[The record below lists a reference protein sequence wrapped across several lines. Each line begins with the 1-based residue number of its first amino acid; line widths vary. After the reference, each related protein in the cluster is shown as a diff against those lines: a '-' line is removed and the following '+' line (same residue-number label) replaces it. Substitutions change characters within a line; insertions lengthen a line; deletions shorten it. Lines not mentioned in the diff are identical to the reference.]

1 MNTTCAYCGVGCG
14 IRLSREGA
22 SWQLKGDEQHP
33 ANAGALCV
41 KGASLLESLDFP
53 DRLLYPRW
61 QGRRIGWDQALD
73 TLASR
78 FTAILAESGP
88 AAIGIY
94 LSGQLTTEDYY
105 VANKLMKGYLG
116 SANVDTNSR
125 LCMSSAVVAHQRAFG
140 EDLVPA
146 CYEDLELADLVVI
159 TGANTAWTHPVLFRR
174 LQQARARRPELKL
187 VVLDPRR
194 TMTAEQGDL
203 HLALKPGSD
212 VALWNGLCRYLL
224 DHDGWD
230 KDYVARHV
238 SGFAELAAAL
248 DDPAWQ
254 LEAVAR
260 SCDLAPGDLLGFYQ
274 LFARTPRTVTL
285 FCQGI
290 NQSNQGVDKANAII
304 NAHLLC
310 GRIGKPGAAPFSMTG
325 QPNAM
330 GGREVGGLATQLAA
344 HMGFGEVERDRVQR
358 FWQSPTMVS
367 GPGHKAVALFEAVAR
382 GEIRALWVLGTNPA
396 VSLPDGN
403 RVRDALARCE
413 LLVVSEV
420 TADTDTARLAHL
432 LLPAAAWGEKSGTV
446 TNSERTISRQRA
458 FLPLPGE
465 ARPDWWALTQLARRL
480 GFGEGFAY
488 EDEHD
493 IFSEHAALSGFENEG
508 ARQFDISGLARLS
521 RAEFEALEPLSW
533 PVNAAWP
540 SGRARLFEDG
550 VFSTPDGR
558 ARLLPLAQHF
568 PPEPVV
574 VAAPAGVIPSRL
586 DSLSLSSLL
595 LNTGRLRDQ
604 WHTMTRTGHVPRLQ
618 EAEPWPKLRVGAASL
633 LALGLAEG
641 DLVRLSNDLGEA
653 RLLVGVD
660 EGLREGDAF
669 LPMHWTDSQCS
680 QGAVNRLIAAVVD
693 PLSGQPMF
701 KQGRVMVEPQP
712 TRWQGLWLG
721 QQPWGEAVDWWAR
734 RPLPEGN
741 CTLLASWSEGPQTLW
756 QRLGAEG
763 RWLRLP
769 LKQGWL
775 AVALAQDRIAGLLLV
790 GERRPDIKVDMLASL
805 LGTPLQAGALSQTL
819 SAALAGDSRLV
830 CSCLRVSEQRIVD
843 AITRQGVS
851 ELAGLQALLGCG
863 SNCGTCLPEIDKL
876 LIKHV
881 FIASV

>member
-1 MNTTCAYCGVGCG
+1 MKTTCAYCGVGCG
-14 IRLSREGA
+14 IRLNREGDE
-22 SWQLKGDEQHP
+22 WQLQGDEQHP
-33 ANAGALCV
+33 ANGGALCV
-41 KGASLLESLDFP
+41 KGASLLESLAFP

-61 QGRRIGWDQALD
+61 MGQRIGWEEALD
-73 TLASR
+73 TLAAR
-78 FTAILAESGP
+78 LATIAKESGP
-88 AAIGIY
+88 EAIGLY

-146 CYEDLELADLVVI
+146 CYEDLELADLVVL

-174 LQQARARRPELKL
+174 LQQARARRPGLRL

-212 VALWNGLCRYLL
+212 VTLWNGLCRYLL
-224 DHDGWD
+224 DVDGWD
-230 KDYVARHV
+230 KDYVAQHV
-238 SGFAELAAAL
+238 SGFEALAAAL

-254 LEAVAR
+254 LDEVAR
-260 SCDLAPGDLLGFYQ
+260 SCGLSRSDLLGFYQ
-274 LFARTPRTVTL
+274 LFARTPKTVTL

-290 NQSNQGVDKANAII
+290 NQSNQGVDKANAIL
-304 NAHLLC
+304 NAHLMC

-344 HMGFGEVERDRVQR
+344 HMGFGEAECDRVQR
-358 FWQSPTMVS
+358 FWQSPTIVR
-367 GPGHKAVALFEAVAR
+367 GPGHKAVELFEAVHR

-403 RVRDALARCE
+403 RVREALSRCE

-420 TADTDTARLAHL
+420 TANTDTARLAHL

-465 ARPDWWALTQLARRL
+465 ARPDWWALTRLARRL

-488 EDEHD
+488 EHEHD
-493 IFSEHAALSGFENEG
+493 IFCEHAALSGFENAGE
-508 ARQFDISGLARLS
+508 RQFDISGLAGLT
-521 RAEFEALEPLSW
+521 RAEFEALEPLRW
-533 PVNAAWP
+533 PVNARWP
-540 SGRARLFEDG
+540 KGRDRLFEDG
-550 VFSTPDGR
+550 RFATPDGR

-568 PPEPVV
+568 PPQQG
-574 VAAPAGVIPSRL
+574 AGPGEDL
-586 DSLSLSSLL
+586 PLL
-595 LNTGRLRDQ
+595 LNSGRLRDQ

-618 EAEPWPKLRVGAASL
+618 EAEPWPRVRMGAASL
-633 LALGLAEG
+633 LALGVREG
-641 DLVRLSNDLGEA
+641 DLVRLGNGLGEA
-653 RLLVGVD
+653 LLLAGLD
-660 EGLREGDAF
+660 EGLREGEAF

-680 QGAVNRLIAAVVD
+680 QGAVNRLIAPVVD

-701 KQGRVMVEPQP
+701 KQGRVQARAQP
-712 TRWQGLWLG
+712 TRWEGLWCG
-721 QQPWGEAVDWWAR
+721 RHEWREPVDWWAR

-741 CTLLASWSEGPQTLW
+741 CTLLASWSESPAILW
-756 QRLGAEG
+756 QRLGEQG
-763 RWLRLP
+763 HWLRLP
-769 LKQGWL
+769 LKEGWL
-775 AVALAQDRIAGLLLV
+775 AVALAGDRIEGILLMAA
-790 GERRPDIKVDMLASL
+790 RRPSIKVDLLASL
-805 LGTPLQAGALSQTL
+805 LGTPLQAGGLSQTL
-819 SAALAGDSRLV
+819 SQALAGESRLV
-830 CSCLRVSEQRIVD
+830 CSCLRVSEERIVD

-881 FIASV
+881 FLASA

>member
-1 MNTTCAYCGVGCG
+1 MKTTCAYCGVGCG
-14 IRLSREGA
+14 IRLSREGER
-22 SWQLKGDEQHP
+22 WQLQGDEDHP
-33 ANAGALCV
+33 ANGGALCV
-41 KGASLLESLDFP
+41 KGASLLESLAFP

-61 QGRRIGWDQALD
+61 LGQRIGWEEALD
-73 TLASR
+73 TLADR
-78 FTAILAESGP
+78 LAAIMAQSGP
-88 AAIGIY
+88 EAIGIY

-224 DHDGWD
+224 DSDGWD
-230 KDYVARHV
+230 QAYVAQHV
-238 SGFAELAAAL
+238 SGFEALAAAL

-254 LEAVAR
+254 LDEVAR
-260 SCDLAPGDLLGFYQ
+260 SCGLSRSDLLGFYQ

-285 FCQGI
+285 VCQGI

-344 HMGFGEVERDRVQR
+344 HMGFGEGECDRVQR
-358 FWQSPTMVS
+358 FWGSPTMVR
-367 GPGHKAVALFEAVAR
+367 GPGHKAVELFEAVYR

-403 RVRDALARCE
+403 RVREALSRCE

-420 TADTDTARLAHL
+420 TANTDTARLAHL

-533 PVNAAWP
+533 PVNADWP
-540 SGRARLFEDG
+540 RGRARLFEDG
-550 VFSTPDGR
+550 RFATPDGR

-568 PPEPVV
+568 PPQPE
-574 VAAPAGVIPSRL
+574 AGPGEDL
-586 DSLSLSSLL
+586 PLL
-595 LNTGRLRDQ
+595 LNSGRLRDQ

-618 EAEPWPKLRVGAASL
+618 EAEPWPRVRVGAASL
-633 LALGLAEG
+633 LALGAREG
-641 DLVRLSNDLGEA
+641 DLVRLHNELGEA
-653 RLLVGVD
+653 LLLVGLD
-660 EGLREGDAF
+660 EGLREGEAF
-669 LPMHWTDSQCS
+669 LPIHWTDSQCS

-701 KQGRVMVEPQP
+701 KQGRVQP
-712 TRWQGLWLG
+712 RAQAARWQGLWCG
-721 QQPWGEAVDWWAR
+721 RHDWREPVDWWAR

-741 CTLLASWSEGPQTLW
+741 CTLLASWSDSPQGLW
-756 QRLGAEG
+756 QRLGSEG
-763 RWLRLP
+763 HWLRLP
-769 LKQGWL
+769 LKEGWL
-775 AVALAQDRIAGLLLV
+775 ALALAGDRIEGILLV
-790 GERRPDIKVDMLASL
+790 GERRPDIKVDLLASL

-819 SAALAGDSRLV
+819 SLALAGESRLV

-843 AITRQGVS
+843 AITRQGVG

-881 FIASV
+881 YIAQA

>member
-1 MNTTCAYCGVGCG
+1 MKTTCAYCGVGCG
-14 IRLSREGA
+14 IRLNREGDE
-22 SWQLKGDEQHP
+22 WQLQGDEQHP
-33 ANAGALCV
+33 ANGGALCV
-41 KGASLLESLDFP
+41 KGASLLESLAFP

-61 QGRRIGWDQALD
+61 MGQRIGWEEALD
-73 TLASR
+73 TLAAR
-78 FTAILAESGP
+78 LATIAKESGP
-88 AAIGIY
+88 EAIGLY

-146 CYEDLELADLVVI
+146 CYEDLELADLVVL

-174 LQQARARRPELKL
+174 LQQARARRPGLRL

-212 VALWNGLCRYLL
+212 VTLWNGLCRYLL
-224 DHDGWD
+224 DVDGWD
-230 KDYVARHV
+230 KDYVAQHV
-238 SGFAELAAAL
+238 SGFEALAAAL

-254 LEAVAR
+254 LDEVAR
-260 SCDLAPGDLLGFYQ
+260 SCGLSRSDLLGFYQ
-274 LFARTPRTVTL
+274 LFARTPKTVTL

-290 NQSNQGVDKANAII
+290 NQSNQGVDKANAIL
-304 NAHLLC
+304 NAHLMC

-344 HMGFGEVERDRVQR
+344 HMGFGEAECDRVQR
-358 FWQSPTMVS
+358 FWQSPTIVR
-367 GPGHKAVALFEAVAR
+367 GPGHKAVELFEAVHR

-403 RVRDALARCE
+403 RVREALSRCE

-420 TADTDTARLAHL
+420 TANTDTARLAHL

-465 ARPDWWALTQLARRL
+465 ARPDWWALTRLARRL

-488 EDEHD
+488 EHEHD
-493 IFSEHAALSGFENEG
+493 IFCEHAALSGFENAGE
-508 ARQFDISGLARLS
+508 RQFDISGLAGLT
-521 RAEFEALEPLSW
+521 RAEFEALEPLRW
-533 PVNAAWP
+533 PVNARWP
-540 SGRARLFEDG
+540 KGRDRLFEDG
-550 VFSTPDGR
+550 RFATPDGR

-568 PPEPVV
+568 PPQQG
-574 VAAPAGVIPSRL
+574 AGPGEDL
-586 DSLSLSSLL
+586 PLL
-595 LNTGRLRDQ
+595 LNSGRLRDQ

-618 EAEPWPKLRVGAASL
+618 EAEPWPRVRMGAASL
-633 LALGLAEG
+633 LALGVREG
-641 DLVRLSNDLGEA
+641 DLVRLGNGLGEA
-653 RLLVGVD
+653 LLLAGLD
-660 EGLREGDAF
+660 EGLREGEAF

-680 QGAVNRLIAAVVD
+680 QGAVNRLIAPVVD

-701 KQGRVMVEPQP
+701 KQGRVQARAQP
-712 TRWQGLWLG
+712 TRWEGLWCG
-721 QQPWGEAVDWWAR
+721 RHEWREPVDWWAR

-741 CTLLASWSEGPQTLW
+741 CTLLASWSESPAILW

-763 RWLRLP
+763 HWLRLP
-769 LKQGWL
+769 LKEGWL
-775 AVALAQDRIAGLLLV
+775 AVALAGDRIEGLLLV
-790 GERRPDIKVDMLASL
+790 AARRPSIKVDLLASL
-805 LGTPLQAGALSQTL
+805 LGTPLQAGGLSQTL
-819 SAALAGDSRLV
+819 SQALAGESRLV
-830 CSCLRVSEQRIVD
+830 CSCLRVSEERIVD

-851 ELAGLQALLGCG
+851 ELPGLQALLGCG

-881 FIASV
+881 FLASA

>member
-1 MNTTCAYCGVGCG
+1 MKTTCAYCGVGCG
-14 IRLSREGA
+14 IRLSREGER
-22 SWQLKGDEQHP
+22 WQLQGDEDHP
-33 ANAGALCV
+33 ANGGALCV
-41 KGASLLESLDFP
+41 KGASLLESLAFP

-61 QGRRIGWDQALD
+61 LGQRIGWEEALD
-73 TLASR
+73 TLAER
-78 FTAILAESGP
+78 FAAILAESGP
-88 AAIGIY
+88 QAIGIY

-146 CYEDLELADLVVI
+146 CYEDLELADLVVL

-174 LQQARARRPELKL
+174 LQQARARRPELRL

-224 DHDGWD
+224 DSDGWD
-230 KDYVARHV
+230 QAYVAQHV
-238 SGFAELAAAL
+238 SGFEALAAAL

-254 LEAVAR
+254 LDEVAR
-260 SCDLAPGDLLGFYQ
+260 SCGLSRSDLLGFYQ

-344 HMGFGEVERDRVQR
+344 HMGFGEAECHRVQR
-358 FWQSPTMVS
+358 FWGSPTMVR
-367 GPGHKAVALFEAVAR
+367 GPGHKAVELFEAVHR

-403 RVRDALARCE
+403 RVREALSRCE

-420 TADTDTARLAHL
+420 TANTDTARLAHL

-465 ARPDWWALTQLARRL
+465 ARPDWWALTRLARRL

-488 EDEHD
+488 EHEHE
-493 IFSEHAALSGFENEG
+493 IFCEHAALSGFENEG

-533 PVNAAWP
+533 PVNADWP
-540 SGRARLFEDG
+540 RGRARLFEDG
-550 VFSTPDGR
+550 RFATPDGR

-568 PPEPVV
+568 PPQPE
-574 VAAPAGVIPSRL
+574 AGPGEDL
-586 DSLSLSSLL
+586 SLL
-595 LNTGRLRDQ
+595 LNSGRLRDQ

-618 EAEPWPKLRVGAASL
+618 EAEPWPRVRVGAASL
-633 LALGLAEG
+633 LALGAREG
-641 DLVRLSNDLGEA
+641 DLVRLHNELGEA
-653 RLLVGVD
+653 LLLVGLD
-660 EGLREGDAF
+660 EGLREGEAF

-701 KQGRVMVEPQP
+701 KQGRVQARAQP
-712 TRWQGLWLG
+712 TRWQGLWCG
-721 QQPWGEAVDWWAR
+721 RHDWREPVDWWAR

-741 CTLLASWSEGPQTLW
+741 CTLLASWSDSPQGLW

-763 RWLRLP
+763 HWLRLP
-769 LKQGWL
+769 LKEGWL
-775 AVALAQDRIAGLLLV
+775 ALALAGDRIEGILLV
-790 GERRPDIKVDMLASL
+790 GERRPDIKVDLLASL

-819 SAALAGDSRLV
+819 SLALAGESRLV

-843 AITRQGVS
+843 AIIRQGVG

-881 FIASV
+881 YIAQA

>member
-1 MNTTCAYCGVGCG
+1 MKTTCAYCGVGCG
-14 IRLSREGA
+14 IRLSREGER
-22 SWQLKGDEQHP
+22 WQLQGDEDHP
-33 ANAGALCV
+33 ANGGALCV
-41 KGASLLESLDFP
+41 KGASLLESLAFP

-61 QGRRIGWDQALD
+61 LGQRIGWEEALD
-73 TLASR
+73 TLADR
-78 FTAILAESGP
+78 LAAIMVESGP
-88 AAIGIY
+88 QAIGIY

-140 EDLVPA
+140 EDLVSA
-146 CYEDLELADLVVI
+146 CYEDLELADLVVL

-174 LQQARARRPELKL
+174 LQQARARRPELRL

-224 DHDGWD
+224 DSDGWD
-230 KDYVARHV
+230 QAYVAQHV
-238 SGFAELAAAL
+238 SGFEALAAAL

-254 LEAVAR
+254 LDEVAR
-260 SCDLAPGDLLGFYQ
+260 SCGLSRSDLLGFYQ

-344 HMGFGEVERDRVQR
+344 HMGFGEAECDRVQR
-358 FWQSPTMVS
+358 FWGSPTMVR
-367 GPGHKAVALFEAVAR
+367 GPGHKAVELFEAVHR

-403 RVRDALARCE
+403 RVREALSRCE

-420 TADTDTARLAHL
+420 TANTDTARLAHL

-458 FLPLPGE
+458 FLSLPGE
-465 ARPDWWALTQLARRL
+465 ARPDWWALTRLARRL

-488 EDEHD
+488 EHEHE
-493 IFSEHAALSGFENEG
+493 IFCEHAALSGFENDG

-533 PVNAAWP
+533 PVNADWP
-540 SGRARLFEDG
+540 RGRARLFEDG
-550 VFSTPDGR
+550 RFATPDGR

-568 PPEPVV
+568 PPQPE
-574 VAAPAGVIPSRL
+574 AGPGEDL
-586 DSLSLSSLL
+586 SLL
-595 LNTGRLRDQ
+595 LNSGRLRDQ

-618 EAEPWPKLRVGAASL
+618 EAEPWPRVRVGAASL
-633 LALGLAEG
+633 LALGAREG
-641 DLVRLSNDLGEA
+641 DLVRLHNELGEA
-653 RLLVGVD
+653 LLLVGLD
-660 EGLREGDAF
+660 EGLREGEAF

-693 PLSGQPMF
+693 PLCGQPMF
-701 KQGRVMVEPQP
+701 KQGRVQARAQA
-712 TRWQGLWLG
+712 TRWQGLWCG
-721 QQPWGEAVDWWAR
+721 RHDWREPVDWWAR

-741 CTLLASWSEGPQTLW
+741 STLLASWSDSPQGLW
-756 QRLGAEG
+756 QRLGSEG
-763 RWLRLP
+763 HWLRLP
-769 LKQGWL
+769 LKEGWL
-775 AVALAQDRIAGLLLV
+775 ALALAGDRIEGILLV
-790 GERRPDIKVDMLASL
+790 GERRPDIKVDLLASL
-805 LGTPLQAGALSQTL
+805 LGTPLQAGALNQTL
-819 SAALAGDSRLV
+819 SLALAGESRLV

-881 FIASV
+881 YIAQA

>member
-1 MNTTCAYCGVGCG
+1 MKTTCAYCGVGCG
-14 IRLSREGA
+14 IRLNREGDE
-22 SWQLKGDEQHP
+22 WQLQGDEQHP
-33 ANAGALCV
+33 ANGGALCV
-41 KGASLLESLDFP
+41 KGASLLESLAFP

-61 QGRRIGWDQALD
+61 MGQRIGWEEALD
-73 TLASR
+73 TLAAR
-78 FTAILAESGP
+78 LATIAKESGP
-88 AAIGIY
+88 EAIGLY

-146 CYEDLELADLVVI
+146 CYEDLELADLVVL

-174 LQQARARRPELKL
+174 LQQARARRPGLRL

-212 VALWNGLCRYLL
+212 VTLWNGLCRYLL
-224 DHDGWD
+224 DVDGWD
-230 KDYVARHV
+230 KDYVAQHV
-238 SGFAELAAAL
+238 SGFEALAAAL

-254 LEAVAR
+254 LDEVAR
-260 SCDLAPGDLLGFYQ
+260 SCGLSRSDLLGFYQ
-274 LFARTPRTVTL
+274 LFARTPKTVTL

-290 NQSNQGVDKANAII
+290 NQSNQGVDKANAIL
-304 NAHLLC
+304 NAHLMC

-344 HMGFGEVERDRVQR
+344 HMGFGEAECDRVQR
-358 FWQSPTMVS
+358 FWQSPTIVR
-367 GPGHKAVALFEAVAR
+367 GPGHKAVELFEAVHR

-403 RVRDALARCE
+403 RVREALSRCE

-420 TADTDTARLAHL
+420 TANTDTARLAHL

-465 ARPDWWALTQLARRL
+465 ARPDWWALTRLARRL

-488 EDEHD
+488 EHEHD
-493 IFSEHAALSGFENEG
+493 IFCEHAALSGFENAGE
-508 ARQFDISGLARLS
+508 RQFDISGLAGLT
-521 RAEFEALEPLSW
+521 RAEFEALEPLRW
-533 PVNAAWP
+533 PVNARWP
-540 SGRARLFEDG
+540 KGRDRLFEDG
-550 VFSTPDGR
+550 RFATPDGR

-568 PPEPVV
+568 PPQQG
-574 VAAPAGVIPSRL
+574 AGPGEDL
-586 DSLSLSSLL
+586 PLL
-595 LNTGRLRDQ
+595 LNSGRLRDQ

-618 EAEPWPKLRVGAASL
+618 EAEPWPRVRMGAASL
-633 LALGLAEG
+633 LALGVREG
-641 DLVRLSNDLGEA
+641 DLVRLGNGLGEA
-653 RLLVGVD
+653 LLLAGLD
-660 EGLREGDAF
+660 EGLREGEAF

-680 QGAVNRLIAAVVD
+680 QGAVNRLIAPVVD

-701 KQGRVMVEPQP
+701 KQGRVQARAQP
-712 TRWQGLWLG
+712 TRWEGLWCG
-721 QQPWGEAVDWWAR
+721 RHEWREPVDWWAR

-741 CTLLASWSEGPQTLW
+741 CTLLASWSESPAILW
-756 QRLGAEG
+756 QRLGEQG
-763 RWLRLP
+763 HWLRLP
-769 LKQGWL
+769 LKEGWL
-775 AVALAQDRIAGLLLV
+775 AVALAGDRIEGILLV
-790 GERRPDIKVDMLASL
+790 AARRPSIKVDLLASL
-805 LGTPLQAGALSQTL
+805 LGTPLQAGGLSQTL
-819 SAALAGDSRLV
+819 SQALAGESRLV
-830 CSCLRVSEQRIVD
+830 CSCLRVSEERIVD

-851 ELAGLQALLGCG
+851 ELPGLQALLGCG

-881 FIASV
+881 FLASA

>member
-1 MNTTCAYCGVGCG
+1 MKTTCAYCGVGCG
-14 IRLSREGA
+14 IRLSREGER
-22 SWQLKGDEQHP
+22 WQLQGDEDHP
-33 ANAGALCV
+33 ANGGALCV
-41 KGASLLESLDFP
+41 KGASLLESLAFP

-61 QGRRIGWDQALD
+61 LGQRIGWEEALD
-73 TLASR
+73 TLADR
-78 FTAILAESGP
+78 LAAIMAESGP
-88 AAIGIY
+88 QAIGIY

-146 CYEDLELADLVVI
+146 CYEDLELADLVVL

-174 LQQARARRPELKL
+174 LQQARARRPELRL

-224 DHDGWD
+224 DSDGWD
-230 KDYVARHV
+230 QAYVAQHV
-238 SGFAELAAAL
+238 SGFEALAAAL

-254 LEAVAR
+254 LDEVAR
-260 SCDLAPGDLLGFYQ
+260 SCGLSRSDLLGFYQ

-344 HMGFGEVERDRVQR
+344 HMGFGEAECDRVQR
-358 FWQSPTMVS
+358 FWGSPTMVR
-367 GPGHKAVALFEAVAR
+367 GPGHKAVELFEAVHR

-403 RVRDALARCE
+403 RVREALSRCE

-420 TADTDTARLAHL
+420 TANTDTARLAHL

-465 ARPDWWALTQLARRL
+465 ARPDWWALTRLARRL

-488 EDEHD
+488 EHEHE
-493 IFSEHAALSGFENEG
+493 IFCEHAALSGFENDG

-533 PVNAAWP
+533 PVNADWP
-540 SGRARLFEDG
+540 RGRARLFEDG
-550 VFSTPDGR
+550 RFATPDGR

-568 PPEPVV
+568 PPQPE
-574 VAAPAGVIPSRL
+574 AGPGEDL
-586 DSLSLSSLL
+586 PLL
-595 LNTGRLRDQ
+595 LNSGRLRDQ

-618 EAEPWPKLRVGAASL
+618 EAEPWPRVRVGAASL
-633 LALGLAEG
+633 LALGAKEG
-641 DLVRLSNDLGEA
+641 DLVRLHNELGEA
-653 RLLVGVD
+653 LLLVGLD
-660 EGLREGDAF
+660 EGLREGEAF

-693 PLSGQPMF
+693 PLCGQPMF
-701 KQGRVMVEPQP
+701 KQGRVQARAQA
-712 TRWQGLWLG
+712 TRWQGLWCG
-721 QQPWGEAVDWWAR
+721 RHDWREPVDWWAR

-741 CTLLASWSEGPQTLW
+741 CTLLASWSDSPQGLW
-756 QRLGAEG
+756 QRLGSEG
-763 RWLRLP
+763 HWLRLP
-769 LKQGWL
+769 LKEGWL
-775 AVALAQDRIAGLLLV
+775 ALALAGDRIEGILLV
-790 GERRPDIKVDMLASL
+790 GERRPDIKVDLLASL

-819 SAALAGDSRLV
+819 SLALAGESRLV

-881 FIASV
+881 YIAQA

>member
-1 MNTTCAYCGVGCG
+1 MKTTCAYCGVGCG
-14 IRLSREGA
+14 IRLNRERDE
-22 SWQLKGDEQHP
+22 WQLQGDEQHP
-33 ANAGALCV
+33 ANGGALCV
-41 KGASLLESLDFP
+41 KGASLLESLAFP

-61 QGRRIGWDQALD
+61 MGQRIGWEEALD
-73 TLASR
+73 TLAAR
-78 FTAILAESGP
+78 LATIAKESGP
-88 AAIGIY
+88 GAIGLY

-146 CYEDLELADLVVI
+146 CYEDLELADLVVL

-174 LQQARARRPELKL
+174 LQQARARRPGLRL

-212 VALWNGLCRYLL
+212 VTLWNGLCRYLL
-224 DHDGWD
+224 DVDGWD
-230 KDYVARHV
+230 KDYVAQHV
-238 SGFAELAAAL
+238 SGFEALAAAL

-254 LEAVAR
+254 LDDVAR
-260 SCDLAPGDLLGFYQ
+260 SCGLSRSDLLGFYQ
-274 LFARTPRTVTL
+274 LFARTPKTVTL

-290 NQSNQGVDKANAII
+290 NQSNQGVDKANAIL
-304 NAHLLC
+304 NAHLMC

-344 HMGFGEVERDRVQR
+344 HMGFGEAECDRVQR
-358 FWQSPTMVS
+358 FWQSPTIVR
-367 GPGHKAVALFEAVAR
+367 GPGHKAVELFEAVHR

-403 RVRDALARCE
+403 RVREALSRCE

-420 TADTDTARLAHL
+420 TANTDTARLAHL

-465 ARPDWWALTQLARRL
+465 ARPDWWALTRLARRL

-488 EDEHD
+488 EHEHE
-493 IFSEHAALSGFENEG
+493 IFCEHAALSGFENEG
-508 ARQFDISGLARLS
+508 ERQFDISGLAGLT
-521 RAEFEALEPLSW
+521 RAEFEALEPLRW
-533 PVNAAWP
+533 PVNARWP
-540 SGRARLFEDG
+540 KGRDRLFEDG
-550 VFSTPDGR
+550 RFATPDGR
-558 ARLLPLAQHF
+558 ACLLPLAQHF
-568 PPEPVV
+568 PPQQG
-574 VAAPAGVIPSRL
+574 AGPGEEL
-586 DSLSLSSLL
+586 PLL
-595 LNTGRLRDQ
+595 LNSGRLRDQ

-618 EAEPWPKLRVGAASL
+618 EAEPWPRVRMGAASL
-633 LALGLAEG
+633 LALGVREG
-641 DLVRLSNDLGEA
+641 DLVRLGNGLGEA
-653 RLLVGVD
+653 LLLAGLD
-660 EGLREGDAF
+660 EGLREGEAF

-680 QGAVNRLIAAVVD
+680 QGAVNRLIAPVVD

-701 KQGRVMVEPQP
+701 KQGRVQARAQP
-712 TRWQGLWLG
+712 TRWEGLWCG
-721 QQPWGEAVDWWAR
+721 RHEWREPVDWWAR

-741 CTLLASWSEGPQTLW
+741 CTLLASWSESPAILW

-763 RWLRLP
+763 HWLRLP
-769 LKQGWL
+769 LKEGWL
-775 AVALAQDRIAGLLLV
+775 AVALAGDRIEGLLLV
-790 GERRPDIKVDMLASL
+790 AARRPSIKVDLLASL
-805 LGTPLQAGALSQTL
+805 LGTPLQAGGLSQTL
-819 SAALAGDSRLV
+819 SQALAGESRLV
-830 CSCLRVSEQRIVD
+830 CSCLRVSEERIVD

-851 ELAGLQALLGCG
+851 ELPGLQALLGCG

-881 FIASV
+881 FLASA

>member
-1 MNTTCAYCGVGCG
+1 MKTTCAYCGVGCG
-14 IRLSREGA
+14 IRLSREGDN
-22 SWQLKGDEQHP
+22 WQLQGDEQHP
-33 ANAGALCV
+33 ANGGALCV
-41 KGASLLESLDFP
+41 KGASLLESLAFP

-61 QGRRIGWDQALD
+61 MGQRIGWEEALD
-73 TLASR
+73 TLAER
-78 FTAILAESGP
+78 FAAILAESGP
-88 AAIGIY
+88 DAIGIY

-146 CYEDLELADLVVI
+146 CYEDLELADLVVL

-212 VALWNGLCRYLL
+212 VTLWNGLCRYLL
-224 DHDGWD
+224 DVDGWD
-230 KDYVARHV
+230 KAYVAQHV
-238 SGFAELAAAL
+238 SGFEELAGAL

-254 LEAVAR
+254 LDEVAR
-260 SCDLAPGDLLGFYQ
+260 SCGLSRSDLLGFYQ
-274 LFARTPRTVTL
+274 LFARTPKTVTL

-304 NAHLLC
+304 NAHLMC

-344 HMGFGEVERDRVQR
+344 HMGFGEAECDRGQR
-358 FWQSPTMVS
+358 FWGSPTMVR
-367 GPGHKAVALFEAVAR
+367 GPGHKAVELFEAVHR

-403 RVRDALARCE
+403 RVREALSRCE

-420 TADTDTARLAHL
+420 TANTDTARLAHL

-465 ARPDWWALTQLARRL
+465 ARPDWWALTRLARRL

-488 EDEHD
+488 EHEHE
-493 IFSEHAALSGFENEG
+493 IFCEHAALSGFENDG
-508 ARQFDISGLARLS
+508 SRQFDISGLAGLT
-521 RAEFEALEPLSW
+521 RAEFEVLEPLSW
-533 PVNAAWP
+533 PVNADWP
-540 SGRARLFEDG
+540 QGRARLFEDG
-550 VFSTPDGR
+550 RFATPDGR
-558 ARLLPLAQHF
+558 ARLLPLAQRF
-568 PPEPVV
+568 PEQPETP
-574 VAAPAGVIPSRL
+574 PLAGAV
-586 DSLSLSSLL
+586 SLL
-595 LNTGRLRDQ
+595 LNSGRLRDQ

-618 EAEPWPKLRVGAASL
+618 EAEPWPRVRMGAASL
-633 LALGLAEG
+633 LALGVKEG
-641 DLVRLSNDLGEA
+641 DLVRLCNGLGE
-653 RLLVGVD
+653 
-660 EGLREGDAF
+660 AF

-680 QGAVNRLIAAVVD
+680 QGAVNRLIAPVVD

-701 KQGRVMVEPQP
+701 KQGRVQARAQP
-712 TRWQGLWLG
+712 TRWQGIWCSR
-721 QQPWGEAVDWWAR
+721 GEWREPVDWWAR

-741 CTLLASWSEGPQTLW
+741 CTLLASWSESTESLW
-756 QRLGAEG
+756 QRLGTEG
-763 RWLRLP
+763 HWLRLP
-769 LKQGWL
+769 MKEGWL
-775 AVALAQDRIAGLLLV
+775 AVALAGDRIEGILLV
-790 GERRPDIKVDMLASL
+790 GARRPDIKVDLLASL

-819 SAALAGDSRLV
+819 SQALAGESRLV

-881 FIASV
+881 FLASA

>member
-41 KGASLLESLDFP
+41 KGASLLESLAFP

-61 QGRRIGWDQALD
+61 MGQRIGWEEALD

-88 AAIGIY
+88 QAIGIY

-146 CYEDLELADLVVI
+146 CYEDLELADLVVL
-159 TGANTAWTHPVLFRR
+159 TGANTAWTHPVVFRR
-174 LQQARARRPELKL
+174 LQQARARRPELRL

-224 DHDGWD
+224 DSDGWD
-230 KDYVARHV
+230 KAYVAQHV
-238 SGFAELAAAL
+238 SGFEALAAAL

-254 LEAVAR
+254 LDEVALSCGLSR
-260 SCDLAPGDLLGFYQ
+260 SDLLGFYQ
-274 LFARTPRTVTL
+274 LFSRTPRTVTL

-344 HMGFGEVERDRVQR
+344 HMGFGEEECDRVQR
-358 FWQSPTMVS
+358 FWGSPTIVR
-367 GPGHKAVALFEAVAR
+367 GPGHKAVALFEAVHR

-403 RVRDALARCE
+403 RVREALSRCE

-420 TADTDTARLAHL
+420 TANTDTARLAHL

-465 ARPDWWALTQLARRL
+465 AKPDWWALTQLARRL

-488 EDEHD
+488 EHEHE
-493 IFSEHAALSGFENEG
+493 IFCEHAALSGFENEG
-508 ARQFDISGLARLS
+508 ARQFDISGLADLS
-521 RAEFEALEPLSW
+521 RAEFEALAPLSW
-533 PVNAAWP
+533 PVNSDWP
-540 SGRARLFEDG
+540 KGRARLFEDG
-550 VFSTPDGR
+550 RFATPDGR

-568 PPEPVV
+568 PPQPESSPR
-574 VAAPAGVIPSRL
+574 GEDL
-586 DSLSLSSLL
+586 SLL
-595 LNTGRLRDQ
+595 LNSGRLRDQ

-618 EAEPWPKLRVGAASL
+618 EAEPWPRVRVGAASL
-633 LALGLAEG
+633 LALGAREG
-641 DLVRLSNDLGEA
+641 DLVRLYNELGEA
-653 RLLVGVD
+653 LLLVGLD
-660 EGLREGDAF
+660 EGLREGEGEAF

-701 KQGRVMVEPQP
+701 KQGRVQARAQA
-712 TRWQGLWLG
+712 TRWQGLWCG
-721 QQPWGEAVDWWAR
+721 RHEWREPVDWWAR

-741 CTLLASWSEGPQTLW
+741 CTLLASWSDSPEGLW

-763 RWLRLP
+763 HWLRLP
-769 LKQGWL
+769 LKEGWL
-775 AVALAQDRIAGLLLV
+775 ALALAGDRIEGILLV
-790 GERRPDIKVDMLASL
+790 GERRPDIKVDLLASL

-819 SAALAGDSRLV
+819 SLALAGESRLV

-881 FIASV
+881 FIAQA

>member
-1 MNTTCAYCGVGCG
+1 MKTTCAYCGVGCG
-14 IRLSREGA
+14 IRLNREGDE
-22 SWQLKGDEQHP
+22 WQLQGDEQHP
-33 ANAGALCV
+33 ANGGALCV
-41 KGASLLESLDFP
+41 KGASLLESLAFP

-61 QGRRIGWDQALD
+61 MGQRIGWEEALD
-73 TLASR
+73 TLAAR
-78 FTAILAESGP
+78 LATIAKESGP
-88 AAIGIY
+88 EAIGLY

-146 CYEDLELADLVVI
+146 CYEDLELADLVVL

-174 LQQARARRPELKL
+174 LQQARARRPGLRL

-212 VALWNGLCRYLL
+212 VTLWNGLCRYLL
-224 DHDGWD
+224 DVDGWD
-230 KDYVARHV
+230 KDYVAQHV
-238 SGFAELAAAL
+238 SGFEALAAAL

-254 LEAVAR
+254 LDEVAR
-260 SCDLAPGDLLGFYQ
+260 SCGLSRSDLLGFYQ
-274 LFARTPRTVTL
+274 LFARTPKTVTL

-290 NQSNQGVDKANAII
+290 NQSNQGVDKANAIL
-304 NAHLLC
+304 NAHLMC

-344 HMGFGEVERDRVQR
+344 HMGFGEAECDRVQR
-358 FWQSPTMVS
+358 FWQSPTIVR
-367 GPGHKAVALFEAVAR
+367 GPGHKAVELFEAVHR

-403 RVRDALARCE
+403 RVREALSRCE

-420 TADTDTARLAHL
+420 TANTDTARLAHL

-465 ARPDWWALTQLARRL
+465 ARPDWWALTQIARRL

-488 EDEHD
+488 EHEHD
-493 IFSEHAALSGFENEG
+493 IFCEHAALSGFENAGE
-508 ARQFDISGLARLS
+508 RQFDISGLAGLT
-521 RAEFEALEPLSW
+521 RAEFEALEPLRW
-533 PVNAAWP
+533 PVNARWP
-540 SGRARLFEDG
+540 KGRDRLFEDG
-550 VFSTPDGR
+550 RFATPDGR

-568 PPEPVV
+568 PPQQG
-574 VAAPAGVIPSRL
+574 AGLEEELP
-586 DSLSLSSLL
+586 LL
-595 LNTGRLRDQ
+595 LNSGRLRDQ

-618 EAEPWPKLRVGAASL
+618 EAEPWPRVRMGAASL
-633 LALGLAEG
+633 LALGVREG
-641 DLVRLSNDLGEA
+641 DLVRLGNGLGEA
-653 RLLVGVD
+653 LLLAGLD
-660 EGLREGDAF
+660 EGLREGEAF

-680 QGAVNRLIAAVVD
+680 QGAVNRLIPPVVD

-701 KQGRVMVEPQP
+701 KQGRVQARAQP
-712 TRWQGLWLG
+712 TRWEGLWCG
-721 QQPWGEAVDWWAR
+721 RHEWREPVDWWAR

-741 CTLLASWSEGPQTLW
+741 CTLLASWSDSPAILW
-756 QRLGAEG
+756 QRLGEQG
-763 RWLRLP
+763 HWLRLP
-769 LKQGWL
+769 LKEGWL
-775 AVALAQDRIAGLLLV
+775 AVALAGDRIEGILLV
-790 GERRPDIKVDMLASL
+790 AARRPSIKVDLLASL
-805 LGTPLQAGALSQTL
+805 LGTPLQAGGLSQTL
-819 SAALAGDSRLV
+819 SQALAGESRLV
-830 CSCLRVSEQRIVD
+830 CSCLRVSEERIVD

-881 FIASV
+881 FLASA

>member
-61 QGRRIGWDQALD
+61 QGQRIGWDLALD
-73 TLASR
+73 ILASR

-248 DDPAWQ
+248 DNPVWQ

-465 ARPDWWALTQLARRL
+465 ARPDWWALTQLACRL

-568 PPEPVV
+568 PPESVV
-574 VAAPAGVIPSRL
+574 VAAPAGAIPSRL
-586 DSLSLSSLL
+586 HSLLLGSLL

-741 CTLLASWSEGPQTLW
+741 CTLLASWSEEPQALW
-756 QRLGAEG
+756 QRLGAAG

-775 AVALAQDRIAGLLLV
+775 AVALAQDRIDGLLLV
-790 GERRPDIKVDMLASL
+790 GERRPDIKVDLLASL

-851 ELAGLQALLGCG
+851 ELAGLRALLGCG

-881 FIASV
+881 FIASA

>member
-1 MNTTCAYCGVGCG
+1 MKTTCAYCGVGCG
-14 IRLSREGA
+14 IRLNREGDE
-22 SWQLKGDEQHP
+22 WQLQGDEQHP
-33 ANAGALCV
+33 ANGGALCV
-41 KGASLLESLDFP
+41 KGASLLESLAFP

-61 QGRRIGWDQALD
+61 MGQRIGWEEALD
-73 TLASR
+73 TLAAR
-78 FTAILAESGP
+78 LATIAKESGP
-88 AAIGIY
+88 ETIGLY

-146 CYEDLELADLVVI
+146 CYEDLELADLVVL

-174 LQQARARRPELKL
+174 LQQARARRPGLRL

-212 VALWNGLCRYLL
+212 VTLWNGLCRYLL
-224 DHDGWD
+224 EVDGWD
-230 KDYVARHV
+230 KDYVAQHV
-238 SGFAELAAAL
+238 SGFEGLAAAL

-254 LEAVAR
+254 LDEVAR
-260 SCDLAPGDLLGFYQ
+260 SCGLSRSDLLGFYQ
-274 LFARTPRTVTL
+274 LFARTPKTVTL

-290 NQSNQGVDKANAII
+290 NQSNQGVDKANAIL
-304 NAHLLC
+304 NAHLMC

-344 HMGFGEVERDRVQR
+344 HMGFGEAECDRVQR
-358 FWQSPTMVS
+358 FWQSPTIVR
-367 GPGHKAVALFEAVAR
+367 GPGHKAVELFEAVHR

-403 RVRDALARCE
+403 RVREALSRCE

-420 TADTDTARLAHL
+420 TANTDTARLAHL

-465 ARPDWWALTQLARRL
+465 ARPDWWALTQIARRL

-488 EDEHD
+488 EHEHE
-493 IFSEHAALSGFENEG
+493 IFCEHAALSGFENAGE
-508 ARQFDISGLARLS
+508 RQFDISGLAGLT
-521 RAEFEALEPLSW
+521 RAEFEALEPLRW
-533 PVNAAWP
+533 PVNARWP
-540 SGRARLFEDG
+540 KGRDRLFEDG
-550 VFSTPDGR
+550 RFATPDGR

-568 PPEPVV
+568 PPQQG
-574 VAAPAGVIPSRL
+574 AGLEEELP
-586 DSLSLSSLL
+586 LL
-595 LNTGRLRDQ
+595 LNSGRLRDQ

-618 EAEPWPKLRVGAASL
+618 EAEPWPRVRMGAASL
-633 LALGLAEG
+633 LALGVREG
-641 DLVRLSNDLGEA
+641 DLVRLGNGLGEA
-653 RLLVGVD
+653 LLLAGLD
-660 EGLREGDAF
+660 EGLREGEAF

-680 QGAVNRLIAAVVD
+680 QGAVNRLIAPVVD

-701 KQGRVMVEPQP
+701 KQGRVQARAQP
-712 TRWQGLWLG
+712 TRWEGLWCG
-721 QQPWGEAVDWWAR
+721 RHEWREPVDWWAR

-741 CTLLASWSEGPQTLW
+741 CTLLASWSESPAILW
-756 QRLGAEG
+756 QRLGEQG

-769 LKQGWL
+769 LKEGWL
-775 AVALAQDRIAGLLLV
+775 AVALAGDRIEGILLV
-790 GERRPDIKVDMLASL
+790 AARRPSIKVDLLASL
-805 LGTPLQAGALSQTL
+805 LGTPLQAGGLSQTL
-819 SAALAGDSRLV
+819 SQALAGESRLV
-830 CSCLRVSEQRIVD
+830 CSCLRVSEERIVD

-851 ELAGLQALLGCG
+851 ELPGLQALLGCG

-881 FIASV
+881 FLASA

>member
-1 MNTTCAYCGVGCG
+1 MKTTCAYCGVGCG
-14 IRLSREGA
+14 IRLNREGDE
-22 SWQLKGDEQHP
+22 WQLQGDEQHP
-33 ANAGALCV
+33 ANGGALCV
-41 KGASLLESLDFP
+41 KGASLLESLAFP

-61 QGRRIGWDQALD
+61 MGQRIGWEEALD
-73 TLASR
+73 TLAAR
-78 FTAILAESGP
+78 LATIAKESGP
-88 AAIGIY
+88 EAIGLY

-146 CYEDLELADLVVI
+146 CYEDLELADLVVL

-174 LQQARARRPELKL
+174 LQQARARRPGLRL

-212 VALWNGLCRYLL
+212 VTLWNGLCRYLL
-224 DHDGWD
+224 DVDGWD
-230 KDYVARHV
+230 KDYVAQHV
-238 SGFAELAAAL
+238 SGFEALAAAL

-254 LEAVAR
+254 LDEVAR
-260 SCDLAPGDLLGFYQ
+260 SCGLSRSDLLGFYQ
-274 LFARTPRTVTL
+274 LFARTPKTVTL

-290 NQSNQGVDKANAII
+290 NQSNQGVDKANAIL
-304 NAHLLC
+304 NAHLMC

-344 HMGFGEVERDRVQR
+344 HMGFGEAECDRVQR
-358 FWQSPTMVS
+358 FWQSPTIVR
-367 GPGHKAVALFEAVAR
+367 GPGHKAVELFEAVHR

-403 RVRDALARCE
+403 RVREALSRCE

-420 TADTDTARLAHL
+420 TANTDTARLAHL

-465 ARPDWWALTQLARRL
+465 ARPDWWALTRLARRL

-488 EDEHD
+488 EHEHD
-493 IFSEHAALSGFENEG
+493 IFCEHAALSGFENAGE
-508 ARQFDISGLARLS
+508 RQFDISGLAGLT
-521 RAEFEALEPLSW
+521 RAEFEALEPLRW
-533 PVNAAWP
+533 PVNARWP
-540 SGRARLFEDG
+540 KGRDRLFEDG
-550 VFSTPDGR
+550 RFATPDGR

-568 PPEPVV
+568 PPQQG
-574 VAAPAGVIPSRL
+574 AGPGEDL
-586 DSLSLSSLL
+586 PLL
-595 LNTGRLRDQ
+595 LNSGRLRDQ
-604 WHTMTRTGHVPRLQ
+604 WHTMTRTGHVARLQ
-618 EAEPWPKLRVGAASL
+618 EAEPWPRVRMGAASL
-633 LALGLAEG
+633 LALGVREG
-641 DLVRLSNDLGEA
+641 DLVRLGNGLGEA
-653 RLLVGVD
+653 LLLAGLD
-660 EGLREGDAF
+660 EGLREGEAF

-680 QGAVNRLIAAVVD
+680 QGAVNRLIAPVVD

-701 KQGRVMVEPQP
+701 KQGRVQARAQP
-712 TRWQGLWLG
+712 TRWEGLWCG
-721 QQPWGEAVDWWAR
+721 RHEWREPVDWWAR

-741 CTLLASWSEGPQTLW
+741 CTLLASWSESPAILW
-756 QRLGAEG
+756 QRLGEQG

-769 LKQGWL
+769 LKEGWL
-775 AVALAQDRIAGLLLV
+775 AVALAGDRIEGILLV
-790 GERRPDIKVDMLASL
+790 AARRPSIKVDLLASL
-805 LGTPLQAGALSQTL
+805 LGTPLQAGGLSQTL
-819 SAALAGDSRLV
+819 SQALAGESRLV
-830 CSCLRVSEQRIVD
+830 CSCLRVSEERIVD

-881 FIASV
+881 FLASA

>member
-1 MNTTCAYCGVGCG
+1 MKTTCAYCGVGCG
-14 IRLSREGA
+14 IRLSREGER
-22 SWQLKGDEQHP
+22 WQLQGDEDHP
-33 ANAGALCV
+33 ANGGALCV
-41 KGASLLESLDFP
+41 KGASLLESLAFP

-61 QGRRIGWDQALD
+61 LGQRIGWEEALD
-73 TLASR
+73 TLAER
-78 FTAILAESGP
+78 FAAILAESGP
-88 AAIGIY
+88 QAIGIY

-146 CYEDLELADLVVI
+146 CYEDLELADLVVL

-174 LQQARARRPELKL
+174 LQQARARRPELRL

-224 DHDGWD
+224 DSDGWD
-230 KDYVARHV
+230 QAYVAQHV
-238 SGFAELAAAL
+238 SGFEALAAAL

-254 LEAVAR
+254 LDEVAR
-260 SCDLAPGDLLGFYQ
+260 SCGLSRSDLLGFYQ

-344 HMGFGEVERDRVQR
+344 HMGFGEAECDRVQR
-358 FWQSPTMVS
+358 FWGSPTMVR
-367 GPGHKAVALFEAVAR
+367 GPGHKAVELFEAVHR

-403 RVRDALARCE
+403 RVREALSRCE

-420 TADTDTARLAHL
+420 TANTDTARLAHL

-465 ARPDWWALTQLARRL
+465 ARPDWWALTRLARRL

-488 EDEHD
+488 EHEHE
-493 IFSEHAALSGFENEG
+493 IFCEHAALSGFENEG
-508 ARQFDISGLARLS
+508 ARQFDISGLAGLS

-533 PVNAAWP
+533 PVNADWP
-540 SGRARLFEDG
+540 RGRARLFEDG
-550 VFSTPDGR
+550 RFATPDGR

-568 PPEPVV
+568 PPQPE
-574 VAAPAGVIPSRL
+574 AGPGEDL
-586 DSLSLSSLL
+586 SLL
-595 LNTGRLRDQ
+595 LNSGRLRDQ

-618 EAEPWPKLRVGAASL
+618 EAEPWPRVRVGAASL
-633 LALGLAEG
+633 LALGAREG
-641 DLVRLSNDLGEA
+641 DLVRLHNELGEA
-653 RLLVGVD
+653 LLLLGLD
-660 EGLREGDAF
+660 EGLREGEAF

-701 KQGRVMVEPQP
+701 KQGRVQARAQA
-712 TRWQGLWLG
+712 TRWQGLWCG
-721 QQPWGEAVDWWAR
+721 RHDWREPVDWCAR

-741 CTLLASWSEGPQTLW
+741 CTLLASWSDSPQGLW
-756 QRLGAEG
+756 QRLGSEG
-763 RWLRLP
+763 HWLRLP
-769 LKQGWL
+769 LKEGWL
-775 AVALAQDRIAGLLLV
+775 ALALAGDRIEGILLV
-790 GERRPDIKVDMLASL
+790 GERRPDIKVDLLASL

-819 SAALAGDSRLV
+819 SLAIAGESRLV

-843 AITRQGVS
+843 AITRQGVG

-881 FIASV
+881 YIAQA

>member
-1 MNTTCAYCGVGCG
+1 MKTTCAYCGVGCG
-14 IRLSREGA
+14 IRLNREGDE
-22 SWQLKGDEQHP
+22 WQLQGDEQHP
-33 ANAGALCV
+33 ANGGALCV
-41 KGASLLESLDFP
+41 KGASLLESLAFP

-61 QGRRIGWDQALD
+61 MGQRIGWEEALD
-73 TLASR
+73 TLAAR
-78 FTAILAESGP
+78 LATIAKESGP
-88 AAIGIY
+88 EAIGLY

-146 CYEDLELADLVVI
+146 CYEDLELADLVVL

-174 LQQARARRPELKL
+174 LQQARARRPGLRL

-212 VALWNGLCRYLL
+212 VTLWNGLCRYLL
-224 DHDGWD
+224 DVDGWD
-230 KDYVARHV
+230 KDYVAQHV
-238 SGFAELAAAL
+238 SGFEALAAAL

-254 LEAVAR
+254 LDEVAR
-260 SCDLAPGDLLGFYQ
+260 SCGLSRSDLLGFYQ
-274 LFARTPRTVTL
+274 LFARTPKTVTL

-290 NQSNQGVDKANAII
+290 NQSNQGVDKANAIL
-304 NAHLLC
+304 NAHLMC

-344 HMGFGEVERDRVQR
+344 HMGFGEAECDRVQR
-358 FWQSPTMVS
+358 FWQSPTIVR
-367 GPGHKAVALFEAVAR
+367 GPGHKAVELFEAVHR

-403 RVRDALARCE
+403 RVREALSRCE

-420 TADTDTARLAHL
+420 TANTDTARLAHL

-465 ARPDWWALTQLARRL
+465 ARPDWWALTQIARRL

-488 EDEHD
+488 EHEHE
-493 IFSEHAALSGFENEG
+493 IFCEHAALSGFENAGE
-508 ARQFDISGLARLS
+508 RQFDISGLAGLT
-521 RAEFEALEPLSW
+521 RAEFEALEPLRW
-533 PVNAAWP
+533 PVNARWP
-540 SGRARLFEDG
+540 KGRDRLFEDG
-550 VFSTPDGR
+550 RFATPDGR

-568 PPEPVV
+568 PPQQG
-574 VAAPAGVIPSRL
+574 AGQGEDLP
-586 DSLSLSSLL
+586 LL
-595 LNTGRLRDQ
+595 LNSGRLRDQ

-618 EAEPWPKLRVGAASL
+618 EAEPWPRVRMGAASL
-633 LALGLAEG
+633 LALGVREG
-641 DLVRLSNDLGEA
+641 ELVRLGNGLGEA
-653 RLLVGVD
+653 LLLAGLD
-660 EGLREGDAF
+660 EGLREGEAF

-680 QGAVNRLIAAVVD
+680 QGAVNRLIAPVVD

-701 KQGRVMVEPQP
+701 KQGRVQARAQP
-712 TRWQGLWLG
+712 TRWEGLWCG
-721 QQPWGEAVDWWAR
+721 RHEWREPVDWWAR
-734 RPLPEGN
+734 RPLPEGS
-741 CTLLASWSEGPQTLW
+741 CTLLASWSESPAILW
-756 QRLGAEG
+756 QRLGEQG

-769 LKQGWL
+769 LKEGWL
-775 AVALAQDRIAGLLLV
+775 AVALAGDRIEGILLV
-790 GERRPDIKVDMLASL
+790 AARRPSIKVDLLASL
-805 LGTPLQAGALSQTL
+805 LGTPLQAGGLSQTL
-819 SAALAGDSRLV
+819 SQALAGESRLV
-830 CSCLRVSEQRIVD
+830 CSCLRVSEERIVD

-881 FIASV
+881 FLASA

>member
-1 MNTTCAYCGVGCG
+1 MKTTCAYCGVGCG
-14 IRLSREGA
+14 IRLSREGDN
-22 SWQLKGDEQHP
+22 WQLQGDEQHP
-33 ANAGALCV
+33 ANGGALCV
-41 KGASLLESLDFP
+41 KGASLLESLAFP

-61 QGRRIGWDQALD
+61 MGQRIGWEEALD
-73 TLASR
+73 TLAER
-78 FTAILAESGP
+78 LAAIMAESGP
-88 AAIGIY
+88 EAIGIY

-146 CYEDLELADLVVI
+146 CYEDLELADLVVL

-174 LQQARARRPELKL
+174 LQQARARRPELRL

-212 VALWNGLCRYLL
+212 VTLWNGLCRYLL
-224 DHDGWD
+224 DCDGWD
-230 KDYVARHV
+230 KAYVAQHV
-238 SGFAELAAAL
+238 SGFEALAAAL

-254 LEAVAR
+254 LDEVAR
-260 SCDLAPGDLLGFYQ
+260 SCGLSRSDLLGFYQ

-290 NQSNQGVDKANAII
+290 NQSNQGVDKANAIL
-304 NAHLLC
+304 NAHLMC

-344 HMGFGEVERDRVQR
+344 HMGFGEAECDRVQR
-358 FWQSPTMVS
+358 FWGSPTMVR
-367 GPGHKAVALFEAVAR
+367 GPGHKAVELFEAVHR

-403 RVRDALARCE
+403 RVREALSRCE

-420 TADTDTARLAHL
+420 TANTDTARLAHL

-465 ARPDWWALTQLARRL
+465 ARPDWWALTRLARRL

-488 EDEHD
+488 EHEHD
-493 IFSEHAALSGFENEG
+493 IFCEHAALSGFENAGE
-508 ARQFDISGLARLS
+508 RQFDISGLAGLT
-521 RAEFEALEPLSW
+521 RAEFEALEPLRW
-533 PVNAAWP
+533 PVNARWP
-540 SGRARLFEDG
+540 KGRDRLFEDG
-550 VFSTPDGR
+550 RFATPDGR

-568 PPEPVV
+568 PPQQG
-574 VAAPAGVIPSRL
+574 AGPGEEL
-586 DSLSLSSLL
+586 PLL
-595 LNTGRLRDQ
+595 LNSGRLRDQ

-618 EAEPWPKLRVGAASL
+618 EAEPWPRVRVGAASL
-633 LALGLAEG
+633 LALGVREG
-641 DLVRLSNDLGEA
+641 DLVRLGNGLGEA
-653 RLLVGVD
+653 LLLAGLD
-660 EGLREGDAF
+660 EGLREGEAF

-680 QGAVNRLIAAVVD
+680 QGAVNRLIAPVVD

-701 KQGRVMVEPQP
+701 KQGRVQARAQP
-712 TRWQGLWLG
+712 TRWEGLWCG
-721 QQPWGEAVDWWAR
+721 RHEWREPVDWWAR

-741 CTLLASWSEGPQTLW
+741 CTLLASWSESPAILW
-756 QRLGAEG
+756 QRLGEQG
-763 RWLRLP
+763 HWLRLP
-769 LKQGWL
+769 LKEGWL
-775 AVALAQDRIAGLLLV
+775 AVALAGDRIEGILLV
-790 GERRPDIKVDMLASL
+790 AARRPSIKVDLLASL
-805 LGTPLQAGALSQTL
+805 LGTPLQAGGLSQTL
-819 SAALAGDSRLV
+819 SQALAGESRLV

-881 FIASV
+881 FLASA

>member
-1 MNTTCAYCGVGCG
+1 MKTTCAYCGVGCG
-14 IRLSREGA
+14 IRLNREGDE
-22 SWQLKGDEQHP
+22 WQLQGDEQHP
-33 ANAGALCV
+33 ANGGALCV
-41 KGASLLESLDFP
+41 KGASLLESLAFP

-61 QGRRIGWDQALD
+61 MGQRIGWEEALD
-73 TLASR
+73 TLAAR
-78 FTAILAESGP
+78 LATIAKESGP
-88 AAIGIY
+88 ETIGLY

-146 CYEDLELADLVVI
+146 CYEDLELADLVVL

-174 LQQARARRPELKL
+174 RQQARARRPGLRL

-212 VALWNGLCRYLL
+212 VTLWNGLCRYLL
-224 DHDGWD
+224 EVDGWD
-230 KDYVARHV
+230 KDYVAQHV
-238 SGFAELAAAL
+238 SGFEGLAAAL

-254 LEAVAR
+254 LDEVAR
-260 SCDLAPGDLLGFYQ
+260 SCGLSRSDLLGFYQ
-274 LFARTPRTVTL
+274 LFARTPKTVTL

-290 NQSNQGVDKANAII
+290 NQSNQGVDKANAIL
-304 NAHLLC
+304 NAHLMC

-344 HMGFGEVERDRVQR
+344 HMGFGEAECDRVQR
-358 FWQSPTMVS
+358 FWQSPTIVR
-367 GPGHKAVALFEAVAR
+367 GPGHKAVELFEAVHR

-403 RVRDALARCE
+403 RVREALSRCE

-420 TADTDTARLAHL
+420 TANTDTARLAHL

-465 ARPDWWALTQLARRL
+465 ARPDWWALTQIARRL

-488 EDEHD
+488 EHEHE
-493 IFSEHAALSGFENEG
+493 IFCEHAALSGFENAGE
-508 ARQFDISGLARLS
+508 RQFDISGLAGLT
-521 RAEFEALEPLSW
+521 RAEFEALEPLRW
-533 PVNAAWP
+533 PVNARWP
-540 SGRARLFEDG
+540 KGRDRLFEDG
-550 VFSTPDGR
+550 RFATPDGR

-568 PPEPVV
+568 PPQQG
-574 VAAPAGVIPSRL
+574 AGLEEELP
-586 DSLSLSSLL
+586 LL
-595 LNTGRLRDQ
+595 LNSGRLRDQ

-618 EAEPWPKLRVGAASL
+618 EAEPWPRVRMGAASL
-633 LALGLAEG
+633 LALGVREG
-641 DLVRLSNDLGEA
+641 DLVRLGNGLGEA
-653 RLLVGVD
+653 LLLAGLD
-660 EGLREGDAF
+660 EGLREGEAF

-680 QGAVNRLIAAVVD
+680 QGAVNRLIAPVVD

-701 KQGRVMVEPQP
+701 KQGRVQARAQP
-712 TRWQGLWLG
+712 TRWEGLWCG
-721 QQPWGEAVDWWAR
+721 RHEWREPVDWWAR

-741 CTLLASWSEGPQTLW
+741 CTLLASWSESPAILW
-756 QRLGAEG
+756 QRLGEQG

-769 LKQGWL
+769 LKEGWL
-775 AVALAQDRIAGLLLV
+775 AVALAGDRIEGILLV
-790 GERRPDIKVDMLASL
+790 AARRPSIKVDLLASL
-805 LGTPLQAGALSQTL
+805 LGTPLQAGGLSQTL
-819 SAALAGDSRLV
+819 SQALAGESRLV
-830 CSCLRVSEQRIVD
+830 CSCLRVSEERIVD

-851 ELAGLQALLGCG
+851 ELPGLQALLGCG

-881 FIASV
+881 FLASA

>member
-1 MNTTCAYCGVGCG
+1 MKTTCAYCGVGCG
-14 IRLSREGA
+14 IRLNREGDE
-22 SWQLKGDEQHP
+22 WQLQGDEQHP
-33 ANAGALCV
+33 ANGGALCV
-41 KGASLLESLDFP
+41 KGASLLESLAFP

-61 QGRRIGWDQALD
+61 MGQRIGWEEALD
-73 TLASR
+73 TLAAR
-78 FTAILAESGP
+78 LATIAKESGP
-88 AAIGIY
+88 EAIGLY

-146 CYEDLELADLVVI
+146 CYEDLELADLVVL

-174 LQQARARRPELKL
+174 LQQARARRPGLRL

-212 VALWNGLCRYLL
+212 VTLWNGLCRYLL
-224 DHDGWD
+224 DVDGWD
-230 KDYVARHV
+230 KDYVAQHV
-238 SGFAELAAAL
+238 SGFEALATAL

-254 LEAVAR
+254 LDEVAR
-260 SCDLAPGDLLGFYQ
+260 SCGLSRSDLLGFYQ
-274 LFARTPRTVTL
+274 LFARTPKTVTL

-290 NQSNQGVDKANAII
+290 NQSNQGVDKANAIL
-304 NAHLLC
+304 NAHLMC

-344 HMGFGEVERDRVQR
+344 HMGFGEAECDRVQR
-358 FWQSPTMVS
+358 FWQSPTIVR
-367 GPGHKAVALFEAVAR
+367 GPGHKAVELFEAVHR

-403 RVRDALARCE
+403 RVREALSRCE

-420 TADTDTARLAHL
+420 TANTDTARLAHL

-465 ARPDWWALTQLARRL
+465 ARPDWWALTRLARRL

-488 EDEHD
+488 EHEHD
-493 IFSEHAALSGFENEG
+493 IFCEHAALSGFENAGE
-508 ARQFDISGLARLS
+508 RQFDISGLAGLT
-521 RAEFEALEPLSW
+521 RAEFEALEPLRW
-533 PVNAAWP
+533 PVNARWP
-540 SGRARLFEDG
+540 KGRDRLFEDG
-550 VFSTPDGR
+550 RFATPDGR

-568 PPEPVV
+568 PPQQ
-574 VAAPAGVIPSRL
+574 GVGPGEDL
-586 DSLSLSSLL
+586 PLL
-595 LNTGRLRDQ
+595 LNSGRLRDQ

-618 EAEPWPKLRVGAASL
+618 EAEPWPRVRMGAASL
-633 LALGLAEG
+633 LALGVREG
-641 DLVRLSNDLGEA
+641 DLVRLGNDLGEA
-653 RLLVGVD
+653 LLLAGLD
-660 EGLREGDAF
+660 EGLREGEAF

-680 QGAVNRLIAAVVD
+680 QGAVNRLIAPVVD

-701 KQGRVMVEPQP
+701 KQGRVQARAQP
-712 TRWQGLWLG
+712 TRWEGLWCG
-721 QQPWGEAVDWWAR
+721 RHEWREPVDWWAR

-741 CTLLASWSEGPQTLW
+741 CTLLASWSESPAILW

-763 RWLRLP
+763 HWLRLP
-769 LKQGWL
+769 LKEGWL
-775 AVALAQDRIAGLLLV
+775 AVALAGDRIEGILLV
-790 GERRPDIKVDMLASL
+790 GGRRPDIKVDLLASL

-819 SAALAGDSRLV
+819 SQALAGESRLV
-830 CSCLRVSEQRIVD
+830 CSCLRVSEERIVD

-851 ELAGLQALLGCG
+851 ELPGLQALLGCG

-881 FIASV
+881 FLASA

>member
-1 MNTTCAYCGVGCG
+1 MKTTCAYCGVGCG
-14 IRLSREGA
+14 IRLSREGD
-22 SWQLKGDEQHP
+22 SWQLQGDEDHP
-33 ANAGALCV
+33 ANGGALCV
-41 KGASLLESLDFP
+41 KGASLLESLAFP

-61 QGRRIGWDQALD
+61 LGQRIGWEEALD
-73 TLASR
+73 TLAER
-78 FTAILAESGP
+78 LATIMVESGP
-88 AAIGIY
+88 QAIGIY

-146 CYEDLELADLVVI
+146 CYEDLELADLVVL

-174 LQQARARRPELKL
+174 LQQARARRPELRL

-224 DHDGWD
+224 DSDGWD
-230 KDYVARHV
+230 QAYVAQHV
-238 SGFAELAAAL
+238 SGFEALAAAL

-254 LEAVAR
+254 LDEVAR
-260 SCDLAPGDLLGFYQ
+260 SCGLSRSDLLGFYQ

-304 NAHLLC
+304 NAHLLS
-310 GRIGKPGAAPFSMTG
+310 GRIGKPGAATFSMTG

-344 HMGFGEVERDRVQR
+344 HMGFGEAECDRVQR
-358 FWQSPTMVS
+358 FWGSPTMVR
-367 GPGHKAVALFEAVAR
+367 GPGHKAVELFEAVHR

-403 RVRDALARCE
+403 RVREALSRCE

-420 TADTDTARLAHL
+420 TANTDTARLAHL

-465 ARPDWWALTQLARRL
+465 ARPDWWALTRLARRL

-488 EDEHD
+488 EHEHE
-493 IFSEHAALSGFENEG
+493 IFCEHAALSGFENDG

-533 PVNAAWP
+533 PVNADWP
-540 SGRARLFEDG
+540 RGRARLFEDG
-550 VFSTPDGR
+550 RFATPDGR

-568 PPEPVV
+568 PPQPE
-574 VAAPAGVIPSRL
+574 AGPGEDL
-586 DSLSLSSLL
+586 PLL
-595 LNTGRLRDQ
+595 LNSGRLRDQ

-618 EAEPWPKLRVGAASL
+618 EAEPWPGVRVGAASL
-633 LALGLAEG
+633 LALGAREG
-641 DLVRLSNDLGEA
+641 DLVRLHNELGEA
-653 RLLVGVD
+653 LLLVGLD
-660 EGLREGDAF
+660 EGLREGEAF

-701 KQGRVMVEPQP
+701 KQGQVQARAQA
-712 TRWQGLWLG
+712 TRWQGLWCG
-721 QQPWGEAVDWWAR
+721 RHDWREPVDWWAR

-741 CTLLASWSEGPQTLW
+741 CTLLASWSDSPQGLW
-756 QRLGAEG
+756 QRLGSEG
-763 RWLRLP
+763 HWLRLP
-769 LKQGWL
+769 LKEGWL
-775 AVALAQDRIAGLLLV
+775 ALALAGDRIEGILLV
-790 GERRPDIKVDMLASL
+790 GERRPDIKVDLLASL

-819 SAALAGDSRLV
+819 SLALAGESRLV

-881 FIASV
+881 YIAQA

>member
-1 MNTTCAYCGVGCG
+1 MKTTCAYCGVGCG
-14 IRLSREGA
+14 IRLSREGDD
-22 SWQLKGDEQHP
+22 WQLQGDEQHP
-33 ANAGALCV
+33 ANGGALCV
-41 KGASLLESLDFP
+41 KGASLLESLAFP

-61 QGRRIGWDQALD
+61 LGQRIGWEQALD
-73 TLASR
+73 TLADR
-78 FTAILAESGP
+78 LATIMAQSGP
-88 AAIGIY
+88 EAIGIY

-146 CYEDLELADLVVI
+146 CYEDLELADLVVL

-174 LQQARARRPELKL
+174 LQQARARRPELRL

-224 DHDGWD
+224 DSDGWD
-230 KDYVARHV
+230 QAYVAQHV
-238 SGFAELAAAL
+238 SGFEVLAAAL

-254 LEAVAR
+254 LDEVAR
-260 SCDLAPGDLLGFYQ
+260 SCGLSRSDLLGFYQ

-285 FCQGI
+285 FCQGV

-344 HMGFGEVERDRVQR
+344 HMGFGEAECDRVQR
-358 FWQSPTMVS
+358 FWGSPTMVR
-367 GPGHKAVALFEAVAR
+367 GPGHKAVELFEAVHR

-403 RVRDALARCE
+403 RVREALSRCE

-420 TADTDTARLAHL
+420 TANTDTARLAHL

-465 ARPDWWALTQLARRL
+465 ARPDWWALTRLARRL

-488 EDEHD
+488 EHEHE
-493 IFSEHAALSGFENEG
+493 IFCEHAALSGFENEG
-508 ARQFDISGLARLS
+508 ARQFDISGLAGLS

-533 PVNAAWP
+533 PVNADWP
-540 SGRARLFEDG
+540 RGRARLFEDG
-550 VFSTPDGR
+550 RFATPDGR

-568 PPEPVV
+568 PPQPE
-574 VAAPAGVIPSRL
+574 AGPGEDL
-586 DSLSLSSLL
+586 PLL
-595 LNTGRLRDQ
+595 LNSGRLRDQ

-618 EAEPWPKLRVGAASL
+618 EAEPWPRVRVGAASL
-633 LALGLAEG
+633 LALGAREG
-641 DLVRLSNDLGEA
+641 DLVRLHNELGEA
-653 RLLVGVD
+653 LLLVGLD
-660 EGLREGDAF
+660 EGLREGEAF

-701 KQGRVMVEPQP
+701 KQGRVQARAQA
-712 TRWQGLWLG
+712 TRWQGLWCG
-721 QQPWGEAVDWWAR
+721 RHDWREPVDWWAR

-741 CTLLASWSEGPQTLW
+741 CTLLASWSDSPQGLW
-756 QRLGAEG
+756 QRLGSEG
-763 RWLRLP
+763 HWLRLP
-769 LKQGWL
+769 LKEGWL
-775 AVALAQDRIAGLLLV
+775 ALALAGDRIEGILLV
-790 GERRPDIKVDMLASL
+790 GERRPDIKVDLLASL

-819 SAALAGDSRLV
+819 SLALAGESRLV

-881 FIASV
+881 YIAQA

>member
-1 MNTTCAYCGVGCG
+1 MKTTCAYCGVGCG
-14 IRLSREGA
+14 IRLNREGDE
-22 SWQLKGDEQHP
+22 WQLQGDEQHP
-33 ANAGALCV
+33 ANGGALCV
-41 KGASLLESLDFP
+41 KGASLLESLAFP

-61 QGRRIGWDQALD
+61 MGQRIGWEEALD
-73 TLASR
+73 TLAAR
-78 FTAILAESGP
+78 LATIAKESGP
-88 AAIGIY
+88 EAIGLY

-146 CYEDLELADLVVI
+146 CYEDLELADLVVL

-174 LQQARARRPELKL
+174 LQQARARRPGLRL

-212 VALWNGLCRYLL
+212 VTLWNGLCRYLL
-224 DHDGWD
+224 DVDGWD
-230 KDYVARHV
+230 KDYVAQHV
-238 SGFAELAAAL
+238 SGFEALAAAL

-254 LEAVAR
+254 LDEVAR
-260 SCDLAPGDLLGFYQ
+260 SCGLSRSDLLGFYQ
-274 LFARTPRTVTL
+274 LFARTPKTVTL

-290 NQSNQGVDKANAII
+290 NQSNQGVDKANAIL
-304 NAHLLC
+304 NAHLMC

-344 HMGFGEVERDRVQR
+344 HMGFGEAECDRVQR
-358 FWQSPTMVS
+358 FWQSPTIVR
-367 GPGHKAVALFEAVAR
+367 GPGHKAVELFEAVHR

-403 RVRDALARCE
+403 RVREALSRCE

-420 TADTDTARLAHL
+420 TANTDTARLAHL

-465 ARPDWWALTQLARRL
+465 ARPDWWALTQIARRL

-488 EDEHD
+488 EHEHD
-493 IFSEHAALSGFENEG
+493 IFCEHAALSGFENAGE
-508 ARQFDISGLARLS
+508 RQFDISGLAGLT
-521 RAEFEALEPLSW
+521 RAEFEALEPLRW
-533 PVNAAWP
+533 PVNARWP
-540 SGRARLFEDG
+540 KGRDRLFEDG
-550 VFSTPDGR
+550 RFATPDGR

-568 PPEPVV
+568 PPQQG
-574 VAAPAGVIPSRL
+574 AGPEEDL
-586 DSLSLSSLL
+586 PLL
-595 LNTGRLRDQ
+595 LNSGRLRDQ

-618 EAEPWPKLRVGAASL
+618 EAEPWPRVRMGAASL
-633 LALGLAEG
+633 LALGVREG
-641 DLVRLSNDLGEA
+641 DLVRLGNDLGEA
-653 RLLVGVD
+653 LLLAGLD
-660 EGLREGDAF
+660 EGLREGEAF

-680 QGAVNRLIAAVVD
+680 QGAVNRLIAPVVD

-701 KQGRVMVEPQP
+701 KQGRVQARAQP
-712 TRWQGLWLG
+712 TRWEGLWCG
-721 QQPWGEAVDWWAR
+721 RHEWREPVDWWAR

-741 CTLLASWSEGPQTLW
+741 CTLLASWSESPAILW

-763 RWLRLP
+763 HWLRLP
-769 LKQGWL
+769 LKEGWL
-775 AVALAQDRIAGLLLV
+775 AVALAGDRIEGLLLV
-790 GERRPDIKVDMLASL
+790 AARRPSIKVDLLASL
-805 LGTPLQAGALSQTL
+805 LGTPLQAGGLSQTL
-819 SAALAGDSRLV
+819 SQALAGESRLV
-830 CSCLRVSEQRIVD
+830 CSCLRVSEERIVD

-851 ELAGLQALLGCG
+851 ELPGLQALLGCG

-881 FIASV
+881 FLASA

>member
-508 ARQFDISGLARLS
+508 SRQFDISGLARLS

-533 PVNAAWP
+533 PVNAVWP

-568 PPEPVV
+568 PPEPVA
-574 VAAPAGVIPSRL
+574 VAAPAGAIPSRL
-586 DSLSLSSLL
+586 DSLLLGSLL

-741 CTLLASWSEGPQTLW
+741 CTLLASWSEGPQALW
-756 QRLGAEG
+756 QRLGAAG

-775 AVALAQDRIAGLLLV
+775 AVALAQDRIDGLLLV
-790 GERRPDIKVDMLASL
+790 GERRPDIKVDLLASL

-881 FIASV
+881 FIASA

>member
-1 MNTTCAYCGVGCG
+1 MKTTCAYCGVGCG
-14 IRLSREGA
+14 IRLSREGER
-22 SWQLKGDEQHP
+22 WQLQGDEDHP
-33 ANAGALCV
+33 ANGGALCV
-41 KGASLLESLDFP
+41 KGASLLESLAFP

-61 QGRRIGWDQALD
+61 LGQRIGWEEALD
-73 TLASR
+73 TLAER
-78 FTAILAESGP
+78 LAAIMVESGP
-88 AAIGIY
+88 EAIGIY

-146 CYEDLELADLVVI
+146 CYEDLELADLVVL

-174 LQQARARRPELKL
+174 LQQARARRPELRL

-224 DHDGWD
+224 DSDGWD
-230 KDYVARHV
+230 QAYVAQHV
-238 SGFAELAAAL
+238 SGFEALAAAL

-254 LEAVAR
+254 LDEVAR
-260 SCDLAPGDLLGFYQ
+260 SCGLSRSDLLGFYQ

-344 HMGFGEVERDRVQR
+344 HMGFGEAERDRVQR
-358 FWQSPTMVS
+358 FWGSPTMVR
-367 GPGHKAVALFEAVAR
+367 GPGHKAVELFEAVHR

-403 RVRDALARCE
+403 RVREALSRCE

-420 TADTDTARLAHL
+420 TANTDTARLAHL

-465 ARPDWWALTQLARRL
+465 ARPDWWALTRLARRL

-488 EDEHD
+488 EHEHE
-493 IFSEHAALSGFENEG
+493 IFCEHAALSGFENEG

-533 PVNAAWP
+533 PVNADWP
-540 SGRARLFEDG
+540 RGRARLFEDG
-550 VFSTPDGR
+550 RFATPDGR

-568 PPEPVV
+568 PPQPE
-574 VAAPAGVIPSRL
+574 AGPGEDL
-586 DSLSLSSLL
+586 SLL
-595 LNTGRLRDQ
+595 LNSGRLRDQ

-618 EAEPWPKLRVGAASL
+618 EAEPWPRVRVGAASL
-633 LALGLAEG
+633 LALGAREG
-641 DLVRLSNDLGEA
+641 DLVRLHNELGEA
-653 RLLVGVD
+653 LLLVGLD
-660 EGLREGDAF
+660 EGLREGEAF

-693 PLSGQPMF
+693 PLCGQPMF
-701 KQGRVMVEPQP
+701 KQGRVQARAQA
-712 TRWQGLWLG
+712 TRWQGLWCG
-721 QQPWGEAVDWWAR
+721 RHDWREPVDWWAR

-741 CTLLASWSEGPQTLW
+741 STLLASWSDSPQGLW
-756 QRLGAEG
+756 QRLGSKG
-763 RWLRLP
+763 HWLRLP
-769 LKQGWL
+769 LKEGWL
-775 AVALAQDRIAGLLLV
+775 ALALAGDRIEGILLV
-790 GERRPDIKVDMLASL
+790 GERRPDIKVDLLASL

-819 SAALAGDSRLV
+819 SLALAGESRLV

-881 FIASV
+881 YIAQA

>member
-1 MNTTCAYCGVGCG
+1 MKTTCAYCGVGCG
-14 IRLSREGA
+14 IRLSREGDN
-22 SWQLKGDEQHP
+22 WQLQGDEQHP
-33 ANAGALCV
+33 ANGGALCV
-41 KGASLLESLDFP
+41 KGASLLESLAFP

-61 QGRRIGWDQALD
+61 LGQRIGWEEALD
-73 TLASR
+73 TLADR
-78 FTAILAESGP
+78 LATIMAQSGP
-88 AAIGIY
+88 EAIGIY

-146 CYEDLELADLVVI
+146 CYEDLELADLVVL

-174 LQQARARRPELKL
+174 LQQARARRPELRL

-224 DHDGWD
+224 DSDGWD
-230 KDYVARHV
+230 KAYVAQHV
-238 SGFAELAAAL
+238 SGFEALAAAL

-254 LEAVAR
+254 LDEVAR
-260 SCDLAPGDLLGFYQ
+260 SCGLSRSDLLGFYQ

-344 HMGFGEVERDRVQR
+344 HMGFGEAECDRVQR
-358 FWQSPTMVS
+358 FWGSPTMVR
-367 GPGHKAVALFEAVAR
+367 GPGHKAVELFEAVHR

-403 RVRDALARCE
+403 RVREALSRCE

-420 TADTDTARLAHL
+420 TANTDTARLAHL

-465 ARPDWWALTQLARRL
+465 ARPDWWALTRLARRL

-488 EDEHD
+488 EHEHE
-493 IFSEHAALSGFENEG
+493 IFCEHAALSGFENDG

-533 PVNAAWP
+533 PVNADWP
-540 SGRARLFEDG
+540 RGRARLFEDG
-550 VFSTPDGR
+550 RFATPDGR

-568 PPEPVV
+568 PPQPE
-574 VAAPAGVIPSRL
+574 AGPGEDL
-586 DSLSLSSLL
+586 SLL
-595 LNTGRLRDQ
+595 LNSGRLRDQ

-618 EAEPWPKLRVGAASL
+618 EAEPWPRVRVGAASL
-633 LALGLAEG
+633 LALGAREG
-641 DLVRLSNDLGEA
+641 DLVRLHNELGEA
-653 RLLVGVD
+653 LLLVGLD
-660 EGLREGDAF
+660 EGLREGEAF

-701 KQGRVMVEPQP
+701 KQGRVQARAQP
-712 TRWQGLWLG
+712 TRWQGLWCG
-721 QQPWGEAVDWWAR
+721 RHDWREPVDWWAR

-741 CTLLASWSEGPQTLW
+741 CTLLASWSEAPELLW
-756 QRLGAEG
+756 QRLATQG

-769 LKQGWL
+769 LKEGWL
-775 AVALAQDRIAGLLLV
+775 ALALAGDRIEGILLV
-790 GERRPDIKVDMLASL
+790 GERRPDIKVDLLASL

-819 SAALAGDSRLV
+819 SLALAGESRLV

-881 FIASV
+881 YIAQA

>member
-1 MNTTCAYCGVGCG
+1 MKTTCAYCGVGCG
-14 IRLSREGA
+14 IRLNREGDE
-22 SWQLKGDEQHP
+22 WQLQGDEQHP
-33 ANAGALCV
+33 ANGGALCV
-41 KGASLLESLDFP
+41 KGASLLESLAFP

-61 QGRRIGWDQALD
+61 MGQRIGWEEALD
-73 TLASR
+73 TLAAR
-78 FTAILAESGP
+78 LATIAKESGP
-88 AAIGIY
+88 EAIGLY

-146 CYEDLELADLVVI
+146 CYEDLELADLVVL

-174 LQQARARRPELKL
+174 LQQARARRPGLRL

-212 VALWNGLCRYLL
+212 VTLWNGLCRYLL
-224 DHDGWD
+224 DVDGWD
-230 KDYVARHV
+230 KDYVAQHV
-238 SGFAELAAAL
+238 SGFEALAAAL

-254 LEAVAR
+254 LDEVAR
-260 SCDLAPGDLLGFYQ
+260 SCGLSRSDLLGFYQ
-274 LFARTPRTVTL
+274 LFARTPKTVTL

-290 NQSNQGVDKANAII
+290 NQSNQGVDKANAIL
-304 NAHLLC
+304 NAHLMC

-344 HMGFGEVERDRVQR
+344 HMGFGEAECDRVQR
-358 FWQSPTMVS
+358 FWQSPTIVR
-367 GPGHKAVALFEAVAR
+367 GPGHKAVELFEAVHR

-403 RVRDALARCE
+403 RVREALSRCE

-420 TADTDTARLAHL
+420 TANTDTARLAHL

-465 ARPDWWALTQLARRL
+465 ARPDWWALTRLARRL

-488 EDEHD
+488 EHEHE
-493 IFSEHAALSGFENEG
+493 IFCEHAALSGFENEG
-508 ARQFDISGLARLS
+508 ERQFDISGLAGLT
-521 RAEFEALEPLSW
+521 RAEFEALEPLRW
-533 PVNAAWP
+533 PVNARWP
-540 SGRARLFEDG
+540 KGRDRLFEDG
-550 VFSTPDGR
+550 RFATPDGR

-568 PPEPVV
+568 PPQQG
-574 VAAPAGVIPSRL
+574 AGPGEDL
-586 DSLSLSSLL
+586 PLL
-595 LNTGRLRDQ
+595 LNSGRLRDQ

-618 EAEPWPKLRVGAASL
+618 EAEPWPRVRMGAASL
-633 LALGLAEG
+633 LALGVREG
-641 DLVRLSNDLGEA
+641 DLVRLGNGLGEA
-653 RLLVGVD
+653 LLLAGLD
-660 EGLREGDAF
+660 EGLREGEAF

-680 QGAVNRLIAAVVD
+680 QGAVNRLIAPVVD

-701 KQGRVMVEPQP
+701 KQGRVQARAQP
-712 TRWQGLWLG
+712 TRWEGLWCG
-721 QQPWGEAVDWWAR
+721 RHEWREPVDWWAR

-741 CTLLASWSEGPQTLW
+741 CTLLASWSESPAILW
-756 QRLGAEG
+756 QRLGEQG

-769 LKQGWL
+769 LKEGWL
-775 AVALAQDRIAGLLLV
+775 AVALAGDRIEGILLV
-790 GERRPDIKVDMLASL
+790 AARRPSIKVDLLASL
-805 LGTPLQAGALSQTL
+805 LGTPLQAGGLSQTL
-819 SAALAGDSRLV
+819 SQALAGESRLV
-830 CSCLRVSEQRIVD
+830 CSCLRVSEERIVD

-881 FIASV
+881 FLASA

>member
-1 MNTTCAYCGVGCG
+1 MKTTCAYCGVGCG
-14 IRLSREGA
+14 IRLNREGDE
-22 SWQLKGDEQHP
+22 WQLQGDEQHP
-33 ANAGALCV
+33 ANGGALCV
-41 KGASLLESLDFP
+41 KGASLLESLAFP

-61 QGRRIGWDQALD
+61 MGQRIGWEEALD
-73 TLASR
+73 TLAER
-78 FTAILAESGP
+78 LTTIAKESGP
-88 AAIGIY
+88 GAIGLY

-146 CYEDLELADLVVI
+146 CYEDLELADLVVL

-174 LQQARARRPELKL
+174 LQQARARRPGLRL

-212 VALWNGLCRYLL
+212 VTLWNGLCRYLL
-224 DHDGWD
+224 DVDGWD
-230 KDYVARHV
+230 KDYVAQHV
-238 SGFAELAAAL
+238 SGFEALAAAL

-254 LEAVAR
+254 LDEVAR
-260 SCDLAPGDLLGFYQ
+260 SCGLSRSDLLGFYQ
-274 LFARTPRTVTL
+274 LFARTPKTVTL

-290 NQSNQGVDKANAII
+290 NQSNQGVDKANAIL
-304 NAHLLC
+304 NAHLMC

-344 HMGFGEVERDRVQR
+344 HMGFGEAECDRVQR
-358 FWQSPTMVS
+358 FWQSPTIVR
-367 GPGHKAVALFEAVAR
+367 GPGHKAVELFEAVHR

-403 RVRDALARCE
+403 RVREALSRCE

-420 TADTDTARLAHL
+420 TANTDTARLAHL

-465 ARPDWWALTQLARRL
+465 ARPDWWALTRLARRL

-488 EDEHD
+488 EHEHD
-493 IFSEHAALSGFENEG
+493 IFCEHAALSGFENAGE
-508 ARQFDISGLARLS
+508 RQFDISGLAGLT
-521 RAEFEALEPLSW
+521 RAEFEALEPLRW
-533 PVNAAWP
+533 PVNARWP
-540 SGRARLFEDG
+540 KGRDRLFEDG
-550 VFSTPDGR
+550 RFATPDGR

-568 PPEPVV
+568 PPQQG
-574 VAAPAGVIPSRL
+574 AGPGEDL
-586 DSLSLSSLL
+586 PLL
-595 LNTGRLRDQ
+595 LNSGRLRDQ

-618 EAEPWPKLRVGAASL
+618 EAEPWPRVRMGAASL
-633 LALGLAEG
+633 LALGVREG
-641 DLVRLSNDLGEA
+641 DLVRLGNGLGEA
-653 RLLVGVD
+653 LLLAGLD
-660 EGLREGDAF
+660 EGLREGEAF

-680 QGAVNRLIAAVVD
+680 QGAVNRLIAPVVD

-701 KQGRVMVEPQP
+701 KQGRVQARAQP
-712 TRWQGLWLG
+712 TRWEGLWCG
-721 QQPWGEAVDWWAR
+721 RHEWREPVDWWAR

-741 CTLLASWSEGPQTLW
+741 CTLLASWSESPAILW
-756 QRLGAEG
+756 QRLGEQG

-769 LKQGWL
+769 LKEGWL
-775 AVALAQDRIAGLLLV
+775 AVALAGDRIEGILLV
-790 GERRPDIKVDMLASL
+790 AARRPSIKVDLLASL
-805 LGTPLQAGALSQTL
+805 LGTPLQAGGLSQTL
-819 SAALAGDSRLV
+819 SQALAGESRLV
-830 CSCLRVSEQRIVD
+830 CSCLRVSEERIVD

-881 FIASV
+881 FLASA